1 MNSPL
6 NDASTNQPVT
16 LDDGRIIALCAWNP
30 DTDPSAAGA
39 PIAAAEV
46 KRLQGAAKHAL
57 AYRQPE
63 AFRAWAAAH
72 DRLTAALAHGTPLAE
87 IRAAL
92 NEFETAEHQAFGNQ

>member
-1 MNSPL
+1 MNNPL
-6 NDASTNQPVT
+6 NDVSTNQPVT

-39 PIAAAEV
+39 PVAAAEV
-46 KRLQGAAKHAL
+46 RRLRAAAKHIL

-63 AFRAWAAAH
+63 AFRAWAASH
-72 DRLTAALAHGTPLAE
+72 DRLTAALAFGTPLAE

-92 NEFETAEHQAFGNQ
+92 NEFEMAEHQAFGNQ